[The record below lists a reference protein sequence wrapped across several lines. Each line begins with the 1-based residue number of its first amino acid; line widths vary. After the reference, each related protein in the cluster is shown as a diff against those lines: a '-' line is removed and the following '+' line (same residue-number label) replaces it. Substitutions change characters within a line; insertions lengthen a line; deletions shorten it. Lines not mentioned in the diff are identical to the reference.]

1 MNALEV
7 RGLSLRRG
15 SFSLRNVS
23 FSVSAG
29 EIFCLLGQTGAGKT
43 ILLEAL
49 AGAYRLS
56 PGQIQFFGQEASDLS
71 IQGRQTSFVYQ
82 DYGLFPHL
90 SVYDNIAYG
99 LKRHKVPRSV
109 IARQVADIMEL
120 LAIAHIADQYPQ
132 TISGGERQRT
142 ALARAFVLKP
152 QLLLLDEPFSA
163 LDPSTKVKM
172 YEEVKRL
179 HAAFGCTIVFVTHDF
194 AEAQYLADRIGIML
208 EGELREVVEASALME
223 KAHDGD
229 IAAFL
234 GQATAEMT
242 AAGSFPE
249 EVPVGSKD
257 TLGKNSSRF
266 PVPRAILNR
275 LLHTSRQT

>member
-1 MNALEV
+1 MNALDV
-7 RGLSLRRG
+7 RKLSLRRG
-15 SFSLRNVS
+15 SFTLHNVS
-23 FSVSAG
+23 FSVSEG

-49 AGAYRLS
+49 AGAYKVK
-56 PGQIQFFGQEASDLS
+56 PGQIRFFGQETCGLS

-99 LKRHKVPRSV
+99 LKRHKVPRAV
-109 IARQVADIMEL
+109 IAQKVADIMGL
-120 LAIAHIADQYPQ
+120 LAIAHIANQYPQ

-142 ALARAFVLKP
+142 ALARAFVLEP

-163 LDPSTKVKM
+163 LDPSTKAKM

-194 AEAQYLADRIGIML
+194 AEAQQLANRIGIML
-208 EGELREVVEASALME
+208 KGELREVVQASALME
-223 KAHDGD
+223 KTYDTD
-229 IAAFL
+229 VAAFL
-234 GQATAEMT
+234 GQ
-242 AAGSFPE
+242 S
-249 EVPVGSKD
+249 
-257 TLGKNSSRF
+257 L
-266 PVPRAILNR
+266 PVPAEA
-275 LLHTSRQT
+275 SAC

>member
-1 MNALEV
+1 MNALDV
-7 RGLSLRRG
+7 RNLSLQRG
-15 SFSLRNVS
+15 SFSLRDVS

-49 AGAYRLS
+49 AGAYRLR
-56 PGQIQFFGQEASDLS
+56 PGQVLFFGQDTSCLS
-71 IQGRQTSFVYQ
+71 IQGRKTSFVYQ

-90 SVYDNIAYG
+90 SVYENIAYG
-99 LKRHKVPRSV
+99 LKRHKVPRPV

-120 LAIAHIADQYPQ
+120 LSLAHIADQHPQ

-142 ALARAFVLKP
+142 ALARAFVLEP

-163 LDPSTKVKM
+163 LDPSTKLKM

-208 EGELREVVEASALME
+208 KGTLREVVEASALM
-223 KAHDGD
+223 KKTHDPD
-229 IAAFL
+229 VAAFL
-234 GQATAEMT
+234 GQGPTRDVDARCSDGFASVETSAE
-242 AAGSFPE
+242 PC
-249 EVPVGSKD
+249 K
-257 TLGKNSSRF
+257 KSSHISTS
-266 PVPRAILNR
+266 RAILNR